1 MVFRELTPTFINIA
15 PLWFRRWLMDY
26 IPFKALKEMKA
37 IVDTLY
43 DKCASIYAEKR
54 RVVEEEMGASVDS
67 SEKANDIMS
76 VLRESLN

>member
-1 MVFRELTPTFINIA
+1 MVFRELTPIINIA
-15 PLWFRRWLMDY
+15 PLWFRRWLMDN
-26 IPFKALKEMKA
+26 IPFKALKEMKT

-43 DKCASIYAEKR
+43 GKCASIYAEKKQAI
-54 RVVEEEMGASVDS
+54 EEEMGTSVDT